1 MSPAPDDAK
10 KPLSRREIIR
20 LMKRFDKMSPFDR
33 MIVRNAGDLWQF
45 ATELVESGRETVDSL
60 ARKGTLPLTPKLRRR
75 GRIASNLQAPPKMPE
90 GV

>member
-1 MSPAPDDAK
+1 MPLGPSDQERPLSPREIKRQMERFDRMSP
-10 KPLSRREIIR
+10 
-20 LMKRFDKMSPFDR
+20 MDR
-33 MIVRNAGDLWQF
+33 MIVRNMGDLWQY

-60 ARKGTLPLTPKLRRR
+60 AANGKLPLTPKLRRR

>member
-1 MSPAPDDAK
+1 MSPAPSDSK
-10 KPLSRREIIR
+10 KAPSRREIIR
-20 LMKRFDKMSPFDR
+20 MMKRFDKMPTFDR

-45 ATELVESGRETVDSL
+45 ATELVESGRETVESL
-60 ARKGTLPLTPKLRRR
+60 SSKGTLPLTPKLRRR